1 MAESERGRRKV
12 RIGVVVSNKMDK
24 TAAVLVTRTFSHSKF
39 KRVIRRRKK
48 YLVHDDGN
56 ALKIGDR
63 VRIVETRPLSRRKRW
78 RLLEVIEH
86 SK

>member
-39 KRVIRRRKK
+39 QRVIRRSKK
-48 YLVHDDGN
+48 YLVHDAEN
-56 ALKIGDR
+56 ALQVGDF
-63 VRIVETRPLSRRKRW
+63 VRIVETRPLSRRKCW

-86 SK
+86 TK

>member
-1 MAESERGRRKV
+1 MAENERGRRKV

-24 TAAVLVTRTFSHSKF
+24 TATVQVTRTFAHATF
-39 KRVIRRRKK
+39 KRVIRRSKK
-48 YLVHDDGN
+48 YLVHDGEN

-78 RLLEVIEH
+78 RLLEVIER

>member
-1 MAESERGRRKV
+1 MAENERGRRKV

-39 KRVIRRRKK
+39 QRVIRRSKK
-48 YLVHDDGN
+48 YLVHDGEN
-56 ALKIGDR
+56 ALKVGDR

-78 RLLEVIEH
+78 RLLEVIER